1 MAATNFVFAA
11 LWSGGYMST
20 ITTDFSGHYAAAER
34 SNPSYQ
40 AYQILHLGFTVAPVL
55 AGIDKFFHVLCNWD
69 QYLAPWVAG
78 LSPIGGHDLML
89 TAGAIEAAAGILVAV
104 RPRLGAPVVGV
115 WLCLIIAN
123 LLSMGAYFDVALRDL
138 GLALGAFALWRLS
151 YEFGR

>member
-1 MAATNFVFAA
+1 MSTATVNFNSSAAT
-11 LWSGGYMST
+11 
-20 ITTDFSGHYAAAER
+20 AEL
-34 SNPSYQ
+34 SNPTYQ
-40 AYQILHLGFTVAPVL
+40 AYRILHLGFTVAPVL

-69 QYLAPWVAG
+69 QYLAPWVAS

-89 TAGAIEAAAGILVAV
+89 IAGAIEAAAGILVAV

-123 LLSMGAYFDVALRDL
+123 LLSMGTYFDVALRDL